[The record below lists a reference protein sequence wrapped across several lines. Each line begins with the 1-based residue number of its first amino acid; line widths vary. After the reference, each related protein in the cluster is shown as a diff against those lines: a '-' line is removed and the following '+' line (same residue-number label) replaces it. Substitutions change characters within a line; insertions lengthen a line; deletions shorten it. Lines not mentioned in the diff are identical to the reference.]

1 MPNPTELLPR
11 TGIAAITF
19 TRNGV
24 SQRRIYTQDLNGG
37 IRETRFDGQSWSG
50 GTSDDIIV
58 KAKPGTAIA
67 ALHLNYKDAIHVF
80 YLTNENII
88 QEIRQDKG
96 GEWFDTNF
104 NENAFKAS
112 PVSRLAIIGYT
123 WYIHNMSLYYQQ
135 VDGAIGEIRYDSGK
149 WVQSATF
156 GNKPLIGTGLAA
168 VTFQSTTDEG
178 PYTGIRVYY
187 QLSDGTVTDA
197 KADSRDKRWINQG
210 DLKLTNAPSNGN
222 LSVVATGDPG
232 FQLFFL
238 NKRNWISHGS
248 YYGGAWH
255 FENHPGHTMVSPR
268 SGIAVIVDSD
278 IIRFYVQDRS
288 DEIVEYSRPDSE
300 WVKDGIV
307 PTGNVQ

>member
-67 ALHLNYKDAIHVF
+67 ALHLNYKDAVSSIISRYTYLTQHCDPLKIHVF

-135 VDGAIGEIRYDSGK
+135 VDGGMAY
-149 WVQSATF
+149 AF
-156 GNKPLIGTGLAA
+156 
-168 VTFQSTTDEG
+168 
-178 PYTGIRVYY
+178 
-187 QLSDGTVTDA
+187 
-197 KADSRDKRWINQG
+197 
-210 DLKLTNAPSNGN
+210 
-222 LSVVATGDPG
+222 SV
-232 FQLFFL
+232 
-238 NKRNWISHGS
+238 KC
-248 YYGGAWH
+248 
-255 FENHPGHTMVSPR
+255 
-268 SGIAVIVDSD
+268 
-278 IIRFYVQDRS
+278 
-288 DEIVEYSRPDSE
+288 
-300 WVKDGIV
+300 
-307 PTGNVQ
+307 